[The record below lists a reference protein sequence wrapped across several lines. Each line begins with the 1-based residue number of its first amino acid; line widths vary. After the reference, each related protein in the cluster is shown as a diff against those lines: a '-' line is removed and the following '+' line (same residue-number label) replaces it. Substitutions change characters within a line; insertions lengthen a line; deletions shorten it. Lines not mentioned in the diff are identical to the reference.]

1 MSAPQADAHFAPG
14 EEAQDPTNEVGVHIA
29 LLRALQEQMVVHR
42 VEGPAEV
49 HKDSGR
55 LRCFTGARGLHLCA
69 QPQQDIRGAHPRAET
84 SLVYGCGMVLEAA
97 MEDPLHELCDG
108 AGQSNRT
115 I

>member
-1 MSAPQADAHFAPG
+1 
-14 EEAQDPTNEVGVHIA
+14 
-29 LLRALQEQMVVHR
+29 MVVHR

-69 QPQQDIRGAHPRAET
+69 HPRAET
-84 SLVYGCGMVLEAA
+84 SMVYGCGMVLEAA